1 MVAGERAHPPSSGRA
16 PVTDPAPGAGRPSND
31 LFLAPLPVADELAQP
46 APEEPPPPAPSE
58 PAGRRPRRGAAA
70 ALLAVALLAGLA
82 IVGDGG
88 DGGDGEGERAGNP
101 SATTTTAA
109 RLATTTTTPLVERP
123 ATGPLLPEP
132 TGAALVVV
140 TSSEVLVVEL
150 DTGAVRSV
158 AVADRHN
165 YQEAWAVGDA
175 VFVQAPGGAFAVPV
189 APDDGPVVLTGV
201 EVADS
206 LVPSDRPGHV
216 WLFRQQEH
224 KLVGR
229 EVNADGQETGRRFV
243 LPALLSPTMVP
254 VDGGLVVQTLGSL
267 TLYEP
272 DTGATRA
279 IGHGIALA
287 GSGDTLARLS
297 CEALRCGLRLT
308 DLRTGDDVAVSPSDT
323 ASAPV
328 AQAAAF
334 SPDGRWLAVVVRTL
348 TGVTDRMAVIDVA
361 DGEVVAVHATVMGP
375 GKLFAFS
382 PDSRWLFLIDGRDVV
397 AHRLGTGETVTLER
411 LHPGGAVALAA
422 VAIGE

>member
-1 MVAGERAHPPSSGRA
+1 MVTGERAVPPCSGRA
-16 PVTDPAPGAGRPSND
+16 PVTDPASGGGRSRSEW
-31 LFLAPLPVADELAQP
+31 FLAPLPGAGELPEASEEPSPELAG
-46 APEEPPPPAPSE
+46 STTVE
-58 PAGRRPRRGAAA
+58 PARTRLRG
-70 ALLAVALLAGLA
+70 VALLAGAVALFA
-82 IVGDGG
+82 AVVVLGDG
-88 DGGDGEGERAGNP
+88 DEGGNQPGEAI
-101 SATTTTAA
+101 ATTTTA
-109 RLATTTTTPLVERP
+109 RPATTTTTPLVERP
-123 ATGPLLPEP
+123 ATGALLPEP

-165 YQEAWAVGDA
+165 YQQAWAVGDA

-189 APDDGPVVLTGV
+189 APDEGPVVLTGA
-201 EVADS
+201 EVADW

-216 WLFRQQEH
+216 WLASDEET

-229 EVNADGQETGRRFV
+229 EVGSRGQETGRRFV

-254 VDGGLVVQTLGSL
+254 VNGGLVVQTLGSL
-267 TLYEP
+267 TFYEP
-272 DTGATRA
+272 DTGAARA

-297 CEALRCGLRLT
+297 CEALRCGLSLT

-323 ASAPV
+323 ASAPI
-328 AQAAAF
+328 AQAAF

-348 TGVTDRMAVIDVA
+348 TGATDRMAVVDVA

-375 GKLFAFS
+375 GNLFAFS
-382 PDSRWLFLIDGRDVV
+382 PDSRWLLLVDGRDVV
-397 AHRLGTGETVTLER
+397 AHRLGTEETVTLER
-411 LHPGGAVALAA
+411 LHAGGAVALA
-422 VAIGE
+422 VVPIGE